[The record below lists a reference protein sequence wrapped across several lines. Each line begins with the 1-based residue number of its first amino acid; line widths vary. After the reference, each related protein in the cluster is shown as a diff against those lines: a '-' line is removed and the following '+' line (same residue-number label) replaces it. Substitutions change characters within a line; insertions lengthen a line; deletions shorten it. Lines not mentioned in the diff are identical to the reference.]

1 MPSRMERYYEPRE
14 GGPSRAKKNQELYE
28 QINGQEEF
36 ENKEYMAK
44 EYTNVEGFAK
54 TPNKDTIDIRKI
66 REMLSTREEKNKP
79 SIKELYEQIEKKE
92 ESEPVVEENKNY
104 DINDVLNKAKDER
117 PVTDE
122 ENNFHSL
129 KNVELDILKNLEIN
143 KPAPEEQSEEEKQ
156 DISQLFNT
164 ITSTSMLDKMG
175 DDELSLDL
183 LGDLKSNGTTMIGD
197 AKEIKVALEEAKN
210 NEQDDNQM
218 DKSFYTSTLK
228 FGKLKKLYA
237 ENDEEDDES
246 ENKSVAFKVII
257 SILSLLALA
266 IVVFIIFKIAN

>member
-54 TPNKDTIDIRKI
+54 TPEKGSVDIRKI
-66 REMLSTREEKNKP
+66 REMLNTREEKNKP
-79 SIKELYEQIEKKE
+79 NIQELYKQIEQKE
-92 ESEPVVEENKNY
+92 ETEPIVEENKNY

-117 PVTDE
+117 PVNE
-122 ENNFHSL
+122 VENNFHSL

-143 KPAPEEQSEEEKQ
+143 KVPEEEPNEEEKQ

-164 ITSTSMLDKMG
+164 ITNTSLLDKMG

-183 LGDLKSNGTTMIGD
+183 LGDLKSNGTTMISD
-197 AKEIKVALEEAKN
+197 AAEMKEALEEAKN
-210 NEQDDNQM
+210 KPQEDNQM
-218 DKSFYTSTLK
+218 DKSFYTSTFK

-237 ENDEEDDES
+237 ENDEDEEN
-246 ENKSVAFKVII
+246 ENKSVAFKII
-257 SILSLLALA
+257 IAVLSLFALA
-266 IVVFIIFKIAN
+266 ILVFIIWKILH

>member
-54 TPNKDTIDIRKI
+54 TPEKGSVDIRKI
-66 REMLSTREEKNKP
+66 REMLNTREEKNKP
-79 SIKELYEQIEKKE
+79 NIQELYKQIEQKE
-92 ESEPVVEENKNY
+92 ETEPIVEENKNY

-117 PVTDE
+117 PVNE
-122 ENNFHSL
+122 VENNFHSL

-143 KPAPEEQSEEEKQ
+143 KVPEEEPNEEEKQ

-164 ITSTSMLDKMG
+164 ITNTSLLDKMG

-183 LGDLKSNGTTMIGD
+183 LGDLKSNGTTMISD
-197 AKEIKVALEEAKN
+197 AAEIKEALEEAKN
-210 NEQDDNQM
+210 KPQEDNQM
-218 DKSFYTSTLK
+218 DKSFYTSTFK

-237 ENDEEDDES
+237 ENDEDEEN
-246 ENKSVAFKVII
+246 ENKSVAFKII
-257 SILSLLALA
+257 IAVLSLFALA
-266 IVVFIIFKIAN
+266 ILVFIIWKILH